1 MSRRIL
7 VVEDDPG
14 LARILCDN
22 LKLDGF
28 VIKWASTAHQA
39 LTFCQSFT
47 PDLVLLDVKL
57 PERSGFELCGVLRQG
72 GRRPVVFLTARGDR
86 ADKLRGLGL
95 GADDYITKPFD
106 MEELVARIN
115 AVLRRAAPAVS
126 RIRLGN
132 ITVDLQIFQASQ
144 KGHELHLTH
153 REYEILRYLAD
164 RHDRVVH
171 RDQLLQEVW
180 GIIDAGSSTR
190 SVDFAI
196 ARLRKKI
203 EPDPHSPRFLRTVH
217 GDGYCLTWDQD

>member
-1 MSRRIL
+1 MNRRIL

-22 LKLDGF
+22 LKVDGF
-28 VIKWASTAHQA
+28 VVKWASTAHQA

-47 PDLVLLDVKL
+47 PDLVLLDVML

-126 RIRLGN
+126 RIPLGKLKGC
-132 ITVDLQIFQASQ
+132 VRSLQ
-144 KGHELHLTH
+144 
-153 REYEILRYLAD
+153 
-164 RHDRVVH
+164 
-171 RDQLLQEVW
+171 
-180 GIIDAGSSTR
+180 
-190 SVDFAI
+190 
-196 ARLRKKI
+196 ARLKRD
-203 EPDPHSPRFLRTVH
+203 E
-217 GDGYCLTWDQD
+217 